1 MAAPRAVTIRLVG
14 ESMEDSVYSVG
25 VAEDVDV
32 GDETFALIFSEGLP
46 DDADGYCVVAEPG
59 QRTEYRAIE
68 SCELDRSSLRLVLT
82 SRAAA
87 ALDLP
92 RELVLELDVSEA
104 DIEML
109 ERGLHRVGVPVS
121 APRD

>member
-1 MAAPRAVTIRLVG
+1 MTARRAVTIRVVG
-14 ESMEDSVYSVG
+14 ESMEGSVYSVG
-25 VAEDVDV
+25 LAEDVSA
-32 GDETFALIFSEGLP
+32 GDERFAVIFSEGSP

-59 QRTEYRAIE
+59 QRTDYRAIE
-68 SCELDRSSLRLVLT
+68 SCELDRSAMRVVLT
-82 SRAAA
+82 SQAAA
-87 ALDLP
+87 TLDLP

-104 DIEML
+104 DIETL

>member
-1 MAAPRAVTIRLVG
+1 MTAPRVVTIRLVG

-25 VAEDVDV
+25 VAEHVDV

-68 SCELDRSSLRLVLT
+68 SCELDRSALRLVLT
-82 SRAAA
+82 SQAAA
-87 ALDLP
+87 ALDMP

-104 DIEML
+104 DIETL
-109 ERGLHRVGVPVS
+109 KGGLHRVGVPVN
-121 APRD
+121 APRE